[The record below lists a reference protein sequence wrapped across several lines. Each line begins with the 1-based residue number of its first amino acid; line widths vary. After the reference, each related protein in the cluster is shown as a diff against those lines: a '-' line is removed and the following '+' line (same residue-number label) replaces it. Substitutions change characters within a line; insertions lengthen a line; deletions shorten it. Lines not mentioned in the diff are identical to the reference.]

1 MTRNGRK
8 ANAGSLRRFAKPL
21 DTQKVFRGFNSHSF
35 RQLELWENGSQVA
48 WKAIRSRKWARFD
61 SVWFRQHKKRMYIMR
76 IPLPRN
82 TDISLIKHLRGNFEF
97 YKKELAKNPDY
108 GKKRAQRDKKRGK
121 FFEKDQ

>member
-1 MTRNGRK
+1 MVERFLS
-8 ANAGSLRRFAKPL
+8 SLESYPLAQVGTVRF
-21 DTQKVFRGFNSHSF
+21 
-35 RQLELWENGSQVA
+35 
-48 WKAIRSRKWARFD
+48 
-61 SVWFRQHKKRMYIMR
+61 RMIPPTEREGISMR

-108 GKKRAQRDKKRGK
+108 GKKRAQRDKKRSE